1 MKILVFS
8 LLAIGTLALTSCKEN
23 KEQKSTTET
32 SMQHDMSTM
41 SDSAA
46 MGNMATDKEVTVT
59 EAKKSSADLTE
70 LYSHYTHLTFALSG
84 DDDKE
89 AVSAAKGI
97 LASFPKI
104 DKNGFSA
111 EQKKEFAEL
120 EASIKEHAQHI
131 ADNAGNI
138 DHQREHLDLM
148 SEDFYDLLKDFG
160 TSKTV
165 YKIFCPMYND
175 NKEAFWLSDSREIKN
190 PYYGKKMASCGEVQE
205 EIKKIGSKS

>member
-1 MKILVFS
+1 MKTVLFS
-8 LLAIGTLALTSCKEN
+8 LLAVGTFALTSCKEN

-32 SMQHDMSTM
+32 SMKHDMSTM

-46 MGNMATDKEVTVT
+46 MGNMATDKEITVT

-104 DKNGFSA
+104 DKNGFSD

-120 EASIKEHAQHI
+120 EASIREHAEHI
-131 ADNAGNI
+131 ADNAGKI
-138 DHQREHLDLM
+138 DHQREHLDIM
-148 SEDFYDLLKDFG
+148 STDFYDLLKDFG
-160 TSKTV
+160 TPKPV
-165 YKIFCPMYND
+165 YKVFCPMYND
-175 NKEAFWLSDSREIKN
+175 KKGAFWLSDSREVKN
-190 PYYGKKMASCGEVQE
+190 PYYGKEMLSCGEVQE
-205 EIKKIGSKS
+205 EIK

>member
-1 MKILVFS
+1 MKTVLFS
-8 LLAIGTLALTSCKEN
+8 LLAIGTFALTSCKEN

-32 SMQHDMSTM
+32 SMKHDMSTM

-46 MGNMATDKEVTVT
+46 MGNMATDKEITVT

-97 LASFPKI
+97 LVSFPKI
-104 DKNGFSA
+104 DKNGFSD

-120 EASIKEHAQHI
+120 EASIREHAEHI
-131 ADNAGNI
+131 ADNAGKI
-138 DHQREHLDLM
+138 DHQREHLDIM
-148 SEDFYDLLKDFG
+148 STDFYDLLKDFG
-160 TSKTV
+160 TPKPV
-165 YKIFCPMYND
+165 YKVFCPMYND
-175 NKEAFWLSDSREIKN
+175 KKGAFWLSDSREVKN
-190 PYYGKKMASCGEVQE
+190 PYYGKEMLSCGEVQE
-205 EIKKIGSKS
+205 EIK

>member
-1 MKILVFS
+1 MKTILFS
-8 LLAIGTLALTSCKEN
+8 LLAVGTFALTSCKEN

-32 SMQHDMSTM
+32 SMKHDMSTM

-46 MGNMATDKEVTVT
+46 MGNMATDKEITVT

-104 DKNGFSA
+104 DKNGFSD

-120 EASIKEHAQHI
+120 EASIREHAEHI
-131 ADNAGNI
+131 ADNAGKI

-148 SEDFYDLLKDFG
+148 SADFYDLLKDFG
-160 TSKTV
+160 TPKPV
-165 YKIFCPMYND
+165 YKVFCPMYND
-175 NKEAFWLSDSREIKN
+175 NKGAFWLSDSREVKN

-205 EIKKIGSKS
+205 EIK

>member
-1 MKILVFS
+1 MKTVLFS
-8 LLAIGTLALTSCKEN
+8 LLAIGIFTLTSCKEN

-32 SMQHDMSTM
+32 SMKHDMSAM

-46 MGNMATDKEVTVT
+46 VGNMATDKEVTVT

-84 DDDKE
+84 DDPKE

-104 DKNGFSA
+104 DKNGFSD

-120 EASIKEHAQHI
+120 EASIREHSEHI
-131 ADNAGNI
+131 ADNAGKI
-138 DHQREHLDLM
+138 DHQREHLDIM
-148 SEDFYDLLKDFG
+148 SVDFYDLLKDFG
-160 TSKTV
+160 TPKPV
-165 YKIFCPMYND
+165 YKLFCPMFND
-175 NKEAFWLSDSREIKN
+175 NKGTFWLSDSREVKN
-190 PYYGKKMASCGEVQE
+190 PYYGKEMLSCGEVQE
-205 EIKKIGSKS
+205 EIK

>member
-1 MKILVFS
+1 MKTVLFS
-8 LLAIGTLALTSCKEN
+8 LLAVGTFALTSCKEN

-32 SMQHDMSTM
+32 SMKHDMSTM

-46 MGNMATDKEVTVT
+46 MGNMATDKEITVT

-104 DKNGFSA
+104 DKTGFSD
-111 EQKKEFAEL
+111 EQKKEFADL
-120 EASIKEHAQHI
+120 ESSISEHAEHI
-131 ADNAGNI
+131 ADNAGKI

-148 SEDFYDLLKDFG
+148 SVDFYDLLKDFG
-160 TSKTV
+160 TPKPV
-165 YKIFCPMYND
+165 YKVFCPMYND
-175 NKEAFWLSDSREIKN
+175 KKGAFWLSDSREIKN

-205 EIKKIGSKS
+205 EIK

>member
-104 DKNGFSA
+104 DINGFSA
-111 EQKKEFAEL
+111 EQRK
-120 EASIKEHAQHI
+120 
-131 ADNAGNI
+131 
-138 DHQREHLDLM
+138 
-148 SEDFYDLLKDFG
+148 
-160 TSKTV
+160 
-165 YKIFCPMYND
+165 
-175 NKEAFWLSDSREIKN
+175 
-190 PYYGKKMASCGEVQE
+190 
-205 EIKKIGSKS
+205 

>member
-1 MKILVFS
+1 MKTVLLS
-8 LLAIGTLALTSCKEN
+8 LLAVGTFALTSCKEN

-32 SMQHDMSTM
+32 SMKHDMSTM

-46 MGNMATDKEVTVT
+46 MGNMATDKEITVT

-104 DKNGFSA
+104 DKNGFSD

-120 EASIKEHAQHI
+120 EASIREHAEHI

-138 DHQREHLDLM
+138 DHQREHLDIM
-148 SEDFYDLLKDFG
+148 SADFYDLLKDFG
-160 TSKTV
+160 TPKPV
-165 YKIFCPMYND
+165 YKVFCPMYND
-175 NKEAFWLSDSREIKN
+175 KKGAFWLSDSREIKN

-205 EIKKIGSKS
+205 EIK

>member
-32 SMQHDMSTM
+32 SMQHDMSMM
-41 SDSAA
+41 SDNSA
-46 MGNMATDKEVTVT
+46 MGDMPMDEKVTVID
-59 EAKKSSADLTE
+59 AKKTSANLTE

-89 AVSAAKGI
+89 AVNAAKGM
-97 LASFPKI
+97 LEALTKI

-111 EQKKEFAEL
+111 EQKKEFADL
-120 EASIKEHAQHI
+120 ESSISEHAEHI
-131 ADNAGNI
+131 ADNAGKI

-148 SEDFYDLLKDFG
+148 SADFYDLLKDFG
-160 TSKTV
+160 TPKPV
-165 YKIFCPMYND
+165 YKVFCPMYND
-175 NKEAFWLSDSREIKN
+175 NKGAFWLSDSREVKN
-190 PYYGKKMASCGEVQE
+190 PYYGKEMLSCGEVQE
-205 EIKKIGSKS
+205 EIK

>member
-1 MKILVFS
+1 MKTLVFS

-32 SMQHDMSTM
+32 SMQHDMSMM
-41 SDSAA
+41 SDNSA
-46 MGNMATDKEVTVT
+46 MGDMPMDEKVTVT
-59 EAKKSSADLTE
+59 DAKKTSADLTE

-89 AVSAAKGI
+89 AVSGAKGI

-120 EASIKEHAQHI
+120 EASISENAEHI
-131 ADNAGNI
+131 ADNAGKI
-138 DHQREHLDLM
+138 DHQREHLDIM
-148 SEDFYDLLKDFG
+148 SADFYDLLKDFG
-160 TSKTV
+160 TPKPV

-175 NKEAFWLSDSREIKN
+175 KKGAFWLSDSREVKN
-190 PYYGKKMASCGEVQE
+190 PYLGKEMLSCGEVQE
-205 EIKKIGSKS
+205 EIK

>member
-1 MKILVFS
+1 MKTVLFS
-8 LLAIGTLALTSCKEN
+8 LLAVGTFALTSCKEN

-32 SMQHDMSTM
+32 SMKHDMSTM

-84 DDDKE
+84 DNDKE

-104 DKNGFSA
+104 NKNGFSD

-120 EASIKEHAQHI
+120 EASIREHAEHI
-131 ADNAGNI
+131 ADNAGKI

-148 SEDFYDLLKDFG
+148 SADFYDLLKDFG
-160 TSKTV
+160 TPKPV
-165 YKIFCPMYND
+165 YKVFCPMYND
-175 NKEAFWLSDSREIKN
+175 NKGAFWLSDSREVKN
-190 PYYGKKMASCGEVQE
+190 PYYGKEMLSCGEVQE
-205 EIKKIGSKS
+205 EIK

>member
-1 MKILVFS
+1 MKTVLFS
-8 LLAIGTLALTSCKEN
+8 LLAVGTFALTSCKEN

-32 SMQHDMSTM
+32 SMKHDMSTM
-41 SDSAA
+41 SDSSA

-111 EQKKEFAEL
+111 EQKKEYAEL
-120 EASIKEHAQHI
+120 ESSIKEHAQHI

-160 TSKTV
+160 TPKPV
-165 YKIFCPMYND
+165 YKVFCPMYND
-175 NKEAFWLSDSREIKN
+175 NKGAFWLSDSREVKN
-190 PYYGKKMASCGEVQE
+190 PYLGKEMLSCGEVQE
-205 EIKKIGSKS
+205 EIK

>member
-1 MKILVFS
+1 MKTVLFS
-8 LLAIGTLALTSCKEN
+8 LLAVGTFALTSCKEN

-32 SMQHDMSTM
+32 SMKHDMSTM

-104 DKNGFSA
+104 DKNGFSD

-120 EASIKEHAQHI
+120 EASIREHAEHI

-138 DHQREHLDLM
+138 DHQREHLDIM
-148 SEDFYDLLKDFG
+148 STDFYDLLTDFG
-160 TSKTV
+160 TPKPV
-165 YKIFCPMYND
+165 YKVFCPMYND
-175 NKEAFWLSDSREIKN
+175 NKGTFWLSDSREVKN
-190 PYYGKKMASCGEVQE
+190 PYYGKEMLSCGEVQE
-205 EIKKIGSKS
+205 EIK

>member
-1 MKILVFS
+1 MKTLIFS
-8 LLAIGTLALTSCKEN
+8 LLAIGTLALSSCKEN
-23 KEQKSTTET
+23 KEQKKSTET
-32 SMQHDMSTM
+32 SMQHDMSRM

-104 DKNGFSA
+104 DKNGFSD

-120 EASIKEHAQHI
+120 EASIREHAEHI

-138 DHQREHLDLM
+138 DHQREHLDIM
-148 SEDFYDLLKDFG
+148 STDFYDLLTDFG
-160 TSKTV
+160 TPKPV
-165 YKIFCPMYND
+165 YKVFCPMYND
-175 NKEAFWLSDSREIKN
+175 NKGTFWLSDSREVKN
-190 PYYGKKMASCGEVQE
+190 PYYGKEMLSCGEVQE
-205 EIKKIGSKS
+205 EIK

>member
-1 MKILVFS
+1 MKTVLFS
-8 LLAIGTLALTSCKEN
+8 LLAVGTFALTSCKEN

-32 SMQHDMSTM
+32 SMKHDMSTM

-89 AVSAAKGI
+89 AVNTAKGI
-97 LASFPKI
+97 LEALPKI
-104 DKNGFSA
+104 NKNGFSA
-111 EQKKEFAEL
+111 EQKKEYAEL
-120 EASIKEHAQHI
+120 ESSIKEHAQHI

-175 NKEAFWLSDSREIKN
+175 KKGAFWLSDSREIKN

-205 EIKKIGSKS
+205 EIK

>member
-1 MKILVFS
+1 MKTLVFS

-32 SMQHDMSTM
+32 SMKHDMSTM

-46 MGNMATDKEVTVT
+46 MGNMATDKEITVT

-104 DKNGFSA
+104 DKNGFSD

-120 EASIKEHAQHI
+120 EASIREHAEHI

-138 DHQREHLDLM
+138 DHQREHLDIM
-148 SEDFYDLLKDFG
+148 SADFYDLLKDFG
-160 TSKTV
+160 TPKPV
-165 YKIFCPMYND
+165 YKVFCPMYND
-175 NKEAFWLSDSREIKN
+175 KKGAFWLSDSREIKN
-190 PYYGKKMASCGEVQE
+190 PYYGKKNGFMWR
-205 EIKKIGSKS
+205 GSGRN

>member
-1 MKILVFS
+1 MKTLVFS

-32 SMQHDMSTM
+32 SMQHDMSMM
-41 SDSAA
+41 SDNSA
-46 MGNMATDKEVTVT
+46 MGDMPMDEKVTVT
-59 EAKKSSADLTE
+59 DAKKTSADLTE

-104 DKNGFSA
+104 DKIGFSA
-111 EQKKEFAEL
+111 EQKKEFADL
-120 EASIKEHAQHI
+120 EASISENAEHI
-131 ADNAGNI
+131 ADNAGKI
-138 DHQREHLDLM
+138 DHQREHLDIM
-148 SEDFYDLLKDFG
+148 SADFYDLLKDFG
-160 TSKTV
+160 TPKPV

-175 NKEAFWLSDSREIKN
+175 KKGAFWLSDSREVKN
-190 PYYGKKMASCGEVQE
+190 PYLGKEMLSCGEVQE
-205 EIKKIGSKS
+205 EIK

>member
-1 MKILVFS
+1 MKTVLFS
-8 LLAIGTLALTSCKEN
+8 LLAVGTFALTSCKEN

-32 SMQHDMSTM
+32 SMKHDMSTM

-46 MGNMATDKEVTVT
+46 MGNMATDKEITVT

-97 LASFPKI
+97 LVSFPKI
-104 DKNGFSA
+104 DKNGFSD

-120 EASIKEHAQHI
+120 EASIREHAEHI
-131 ADNAGNI
+131 ADNAGKI
-138 DHQREHLDLM
+138 DHQREHLDIM
-148 SEDFYDLLKDFG
+148 STDFYDLLKDFG
-160 TSKTV
+160 TPKPV
-165 YKIFCPMYND
+165 YKVFCPMYND
-175 NKEAFWLSDSREIKN
+175 KKGAFWLSDSREVKN
-190 PYYGKKMASCGEVQE
+190 PYYGKEMLSCGEVQE
-205 EIKKIGSKS
+205 EIK

>member
-1 MKILVFS
+1 MKTLVFS
-8 LLAIGTLALTSCKEN
+8 LLAVGTFALTSCKEN

-32 SMQHDMSTM
+32 SMKHDMSTM

-104 DKNGFSA
+104 DKNGFSD

-120 EASIKEHAQHI
+120 EASIREHAEHI
-131 ADNAGNI
+131 ADNAGKI
-138 DHQREHLDLM
+138 DHQREHLDIM
-148 SEDFYDLLKDFG
+148 SADFYDLLKDLG
-160 TSKTV
+160 TPKPV
-165 YKIFCPMYND
+165 YKIFCPMFND
-175 NKEAFWLSDSREIKN
+175 NKGAFWLSDSREVKN
-190 PYYGKKMASCGEVQE
+190 PYYGKEMLSCGEVQE
-205 EIKKIGSKS
+205 EIK

>member
-1 MKILVFS
+1 MKTVLFS
-8 LLAIGTLALTSCKEN
+8 LLAVGTFALTSCKEN

-32 SMQHDMSTM
+32 SMKHDMSTM

-59 EAKKSSADLTE
+59 EAKRSSADLTE

-104 DKNGFSA
+104 DKNGFSD

-120 EASIKEHAQHI
+120 EASIREHAEHI
-131 ADNAGNI
+131 ADNAGKI
-138 DHQREHLDLM
+138 EHQREHLDLM
-148 SEDFYDLLKDFG
+148 SADFYDLLKDFG
-160 TSKTV
+160 TPKPV
-165 YKIFCPMYND
+165 YKVFCPMYND
-175 NKEAFWLSDSREIKN
+175 NKGAFWLSDSREVKN
-190 PYYGKKMASCGEVQE
+190 PYYGKEMLSCGEVQE
-205 EIKKIGSKS
+205 EIK

>member
-1 MKILVFS
+1 MKTVLLS
-8 LLAIGTLALTSCKEN
+8 LLAVGTFALTSCKEN

-32 SMQHDMSTM
+32 SMKHDMSTM

-46 MGNMATDKEVTVT
+46 MGNMATDKEITVT

-104 DKNGFSA
+104 DKNGFSD

-120 EASIKEHAQHI
+120 EASIREHAEHI

-138 DHQREHLDLM
+138 DHQREHLEIM
-148 SEDFYDLLKDFG
+148 SADFYDLLKDFG
-160 TSKTV
+160 TPKPV
-165 YKIFCPMYND
+165 YKVFCPMYND
-175 NKEAFWLSDSREIKN
+175 KKGAFWLSDSREIKN

-205 EIKKIGSKS
+205 EIK

>member
-1 MKILVFS
+1 MKTLVFR

-32 SMQHDMSTM
+32 SMQHDMSMM
-41 SDSAA
+41 SDNSA
-46 MGNMATDKEVTVT
+46 MGDMPMDEKVTVT
-59 EAKKSSADLTE
+59 DAKKTSADLTE

-89 AVSAAKGI
+89 AVSGAKGI

-120 EASIKEHAQHI
+120 EASISENAEHI
-131 ADNAGNI
+131 ADNAGKI
-138 DHQREHLDLM
+138 DHQREHLDIM
-148 SEDFYDLLKDFG
+148 SADFYDLLKDFG
-160 TSKTV
+160 TPKPV

-175 NKEAFWLSDSREIKN
+175 KKGAFWLSDSREVKN
-190 PYYGKKMASCGEVQE
+190 PYLGKEMLSCGEVQE
-205 EIKKIGSKS
+205 EIK

>member
-1 MKILVFS
+1 MKTVLLS
-8 LLAIGTLALTSCKEN
+8 LLAVGTFALTSCKEN

-32 SMQHDMSTM
+32 SMKHDMSTM
-41 SDSAA
+41 SDSVA
-46 MGNMATDKEVTVT
+46 MGNMATDKEITVT

-104 DKNGFSA
+104 DKNGFSD

-120 EASIKEHAQHI
+120 EASIREHAEHI

-138 DHQREHLDLM
+138 DHQREHLDIM
-148 SEDFYDLLKDFG
+148 SADFYDLLKDFG
-160 TSKTV
+160 TPKPV
-165 YKIFCPMYND
+165 YKVFCPMYND
-175 NKEAFWLSDSREIKN
+175 KKGAFWLSDSREIKN
-190 PYYGKKMASCGEVQE
+190 PYYGKEMLSCGEVQE
-205 EIKKIGSKS
+205 EIK

>member
-1 MKILVFS
+1 MKTVLFS
-8 LLAIGTLALTSCKEN
+8 LLAVGTFALTSCKEN

-32 SMQHDMSTM
+32 SMKHDMSTM

-46 MGNMATDKEVTVT
+46 MGNMATDKEITVT

-104 DKNGFSA
+104 DKNGFSD

-120 EASIKEHAQHI
+120 QASISEHAEHI
-131 ADNAGNI
+131 ADNAGKI
-138 DHQREHLDLM
+138 DHQREHLDIM
-148 SEDFYDLLKDFG
+148 SADFYDLLKDFG
-160 TSKTV
+160 TPKPV
-165 YKIFCPMYND
+165 YKVFCPMYND
-175 NKEAFWLSDSREIKN
+175 KKGAFWLSDSREIKN

-205 EIKKIGSKS
+205 EIK

>member
-1 MKILVFS
+1 MKTVLFS
-8 LLAIGTLALTSCKEN
+8 LLAVGTFALTSCKEN

-32 SMQHDMSTM
+32 SMKHDMSTM

-46 MGNMATDKEVTVT
+46 MGNMATDKEITVT

-104 DKNGFSA
+104 DKNGFSD
-111 EQKKEFAEL
+111 EQKKEFADL
-120 EASIKEHAQHI
+120 ESSISEHAEHI

-148 SEDFYDLLKDFG
+148 SVDFYDLLKDFG
-160 TSKTV
+160 TPKPV
-165 YKIFCPMYND
+165 YKVFCPMYND
-175 NKEAFWLSDSREIKN
+175 KKGTFWFSDSREVKN
-190 PYYGKKMASCGEVQE
+190 PYLGKEMLSCGEVQE
-205 EIKKIGSKS
+205 EIK

>member
-1 MKILVFS
+1 MKTVLFS
-8 LLAIGTLALTSCKEN
+8 LLAVGTFALTSCKEN

-32 SMQHDMSTM
+32 SMKHDMSTM

-46 MGNMATDKEVTVT
+46 MGNMATDEEVTVT

-104 DKNGFSA
+104 DKNGFSD

-120 EASIKEHAQHI
+120 EASIREHAEHI
-131 ADNAGNI
+131 ADNAGKI

-148 SEDFYDLLKDFG
+148 SADFYDLLKDFG
-160 TSKTV
+160 TPKPV
-165 YKIFCPMYND
+165 YKVFCPMYND
-175 NKEAFWLSDSREIKN
+175 KKGAFWLSDSREVKN
-190 PYYGKKMASCGEVQE
+190 PYYGKEMISCGEVQE
-205 EIKKIGSKS
+205 EIK

>member
-1 MKILVFS
+1 MKTVLFS
-8 LLAIGTLALTSCKEN
+8 LLAVGTFALTSCKEN

-32 SMQHDMSTM
+32 SMKHDMSTM

-111 EQKKEFAEL
+111 EQKKEFADL
-120 EASIKEHAQHI
+120 ESSISEHAEHI
-131 ADNAGNI
+131 ADNAGKI
-138 DHQREHLDLM
+138 DHQREHLDRM
-148 SEDFYDLLKDFG
+148 STDFYDLLKDLG
-160 TSKTV
+160 TPKPV
-165 YKIFCPMYND
+165 YKIFCPMFND
-175 NKEAFWLSDSREIKN
+175 NKGTFWLSDSREVKN
-190 PYYGKKMASCGEVQE
+190 PYYGKEMLSCGEVQE
-205 EIKKIGSKS
+205 EIK